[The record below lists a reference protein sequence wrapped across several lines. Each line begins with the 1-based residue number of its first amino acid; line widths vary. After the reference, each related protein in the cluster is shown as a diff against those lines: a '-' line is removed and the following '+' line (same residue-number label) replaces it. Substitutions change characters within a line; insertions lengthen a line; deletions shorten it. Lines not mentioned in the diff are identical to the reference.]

1 MTSFAEFIWSE
12 GIKFFGSD
20 ILLTALFVLGVFA
33 FMFLMLRISL
43 PTTILLTIVLIDG
56 MVGATYSLPGTP
68 GFGEGISF
76 VGSFSGQQILVSFLV
91 LIYILILIILAVLGL
106 TKTFNR

>member
-1 MTSFAEFIWSE
+1 MTSFAEFLWTE

-56 MVGATYSLPGTP
+56 MVGATYPLPGTAAFD
-68 GFGEGISF
+68 GGIQY

-91 LIYILILIILAVLGL
+91 LIYIIILIILGVLGL
-106 TKTFNR
+106 SKAFNR